1 MSIDISKE
9 SKMTWTG
16 AARLVDPQRSIRR
29 GSLYVAENR
38 IKNMLK
44 WWHSIIAFGLGN
56 PTLYLLSIGI
66 GIGSLVDSSLGA
78 NAIDGVSYLTFLA
91 PALLA
96 TAGIQGAMDEVTWP
110 TMEGFVWDRTF
121 FSMNATA
128 ITGKQIANGVMLAA
142 MARCVLQVFLY
153 ELCLLAF
160 GAISWQSVPIL
171 LLVSSSAGLGFAA
184 IMLAFSASI
193 KDDDD
198 GMFALVERFIITP
211 MFMFSG
217 TFYPIS
223 SMPIYLQW
231 IGWISPQWH
240 ATNLGRAMSYGMPI
254 EPWLLIL
261 HWALMLGMAII
272 GFSWSHRVF
281 ERRLSK

>member
-1 MSIDISKE
+1 MAMDVRSE
-9 SKMTWTG
+9 PKMTWVG
-16 AARLVDPQRSIRR
+16 AATIVDPKKSIRR
-29 GSLYVAENR
+29 GALYVAENR

-44 WWHSIIAFGLGN
+44 WWTSIVAFGLGN

-66 GIGSLVDSSLGA
+66 GVGALVDSSLGP

-110 TMEGFVWDRTF
+110 TLEGFVWDRTF

-128 ITGKQIANGVMLAA
+128 ITGKQIVNGIMLAA

-160 GAISWQSVPIL
+160 GAITWQSMPVL
-171 LLVSSSAGLGFAA
+171 LLVASTAGLGFAA
-184 IMLAFSASI
+184 IMLGFSASI
-193 KDDDD
+193 KDDD
-198 GMFALVERFIITP
+198 GVFALVGRFIVTP

-217 TFYPIS
+217 TFYPITS
-223 SMPIYLQW
+223 LPIYLQW

-240 ATNLGRAMSYGMPI
+240 ATNLGRAMSYGMPV
-254 EPWLLIL
+254 ENWLLIL
-261 HWALMLGMAII
+261 HWGLMLLMAFI
-272 GFSWSHRVF
+272 GFRWAHRVF
-281 ERRLSK
+281 ESRLAK

>member
-1 MSIDISKE
+1 MSMDLSTDN
-9 SKMTWTG
+9 KMTWTG
-16 AARLVDPQRSIRR
+16 AKNIVDPQVSIRR
-29 GSLYVAENR
+29 GALYVAENR
-38 IKNMLK
+38 IRNMLK
-44 WWHSIIAFGLGN
+44 WWSSIIAFGLGN

-66 GIGSLVDSSLGA
+66 GVGTLVDNSLGP

-128 ITGKQIANGVMLAA
+128 ITGNQIVNGVMLAA

-160 GAISWQSVPIL
+160 GAITLESMPIL
-171 LLVSSSAGLGFAA
+171 LLVSSLAGLGFASL
-184 IMLAFSASI
+184 MLAFSASI
-193 KDDDD
+193 KDDD
-198 GMFALVERFIITP
+198 GVFALVGRFVITP

-217 TFYPIS
+217 TFYPIT

-240 ATNLGRAMSYGMPI
+240 ATNLGRALSYGMPI
-254 EPWLLIL
+254 ESWLLIL
-261 HWALMLGMAII
+261 HWSVFLIMAVI
-272 GFSWSHRVF
+272 GFAWAHRVF
-281 ERRLSK
+281 TRRLEA

>member
-1 MSIDISKE
+1 MAMDAKSE
-9 SKMTWTG
+9 LKMTWIG
-16 AARLVDPQRSIRR
+16 AETLVNPQKSIKR
-29 GSLYVAENR
+29 GALYVAENR
-38 IKNMLK
+38 IRNMLK
-44 WWHSIIAFGLGN
+44 WWTSIIAFGLGN

-66 GIGSLVDSSLGA
+66 GVGALVDSSLGP

-110 TMEGFVWDRTF
+110 TLEGFVWDRTF

-128 ITGKQIANGVMLAA
+128 ITGRQIVDGIMLAA

-160 GAISWQSVPIL
+160 GAITWQSVPIL
-171 LLVSSSAGLGFAA
+171 LLVASTAGLGFAA
-184 IMLAFSASI
+184 IMLGFSASI
-193 KDDDD
+193 KDDD
-198 GMFALVERFIITP
+198 GVFALVGRFIVTP

-217 TFYPIS
+217 TFYPITS
-223 SMPIYLQW
+223 LPIYLQW

-254 EPWLLIL
+254 ENWLLLL
-261 HWALMLGMAII
+261 HWGIMLGMAVF
-272 GFSWSHRVF
+272 GFSWAHRVF
-281 ERRLSK
+281 ERRLAK

>member
-1 MSIDISKE
+1 MSLDVNASA
-9 SKMTWTG
+9 KMSWTG
-16 AARLVDPQRSIRR
+16 AATIVDPQLSIKR
-29 GSLYVAENR
+29 GALYVAENR
-38 IKNMLK
+38 IMNMLK
-44 WWHSIIAFGLGN
+44 WWKSIFAFGLGN

-66 GIGSLVDSSLGA
+66 GIGSLVDSSLGP

-110 TMEGFVWDRTF
+110 TLEGFVWDRTF
-121 FSMNATA
+121 FSMNSTA
-128 ITGKQIANGVMLAA
+128 ITGRQIADGVMIAA

-160 GAISWQSVPIL
+160 GAITWQAVPIL
-171 LLVSSSAGLGFAA
+171 LLVASSAGLGFAA
-184 IMLAFSASI
+184 LMLAFSASI
-193 KDDDD
+193 KEDD
-198 GMFALVERFIITP
+198 GVFALVGRFVVTP

-217 TFYPIS
+217 TFYPITS
-223 SMPIYLQW
+223 LPIYLQW

-254 EPWLLIL
+254 ESWLLTL
-261 HWALMLGMAII
+261 HWVLMLGMAVA
-272 GFSWSHRVF
+272 GFIWAHRVF
-281 ERRLSK
+281 ETRLAK

>member
-1 MSIDISKE
+1 MAMDVEAE
-9 SKMTWTG
+9 SKMNWTG
-16 AARLVDPQRSIRR
+16 AATLVDPRKSIKR
-29 GSLYVAENR
+29 GALYVAENR
-38 IKNMLK
+38 IRNMLK
-44 WWHSIIAFGLGN
+44 WWTSIMAFGLGN

-66 GIGSLVDSSLGA
+66 GVGALVDSSMGP

-110 TMEGFVWDRTF
+110 TLEGFVWDRTF

-128 ITGKQIANGVMLAA
+128 ITGKQIVNGIMLAA
-142 MARCVLQVFLY
+142 MARAVLQVFLY

-160 GAISWQSVPIL
+160 GAIAWESVPIL
-171 LLVSSSAGLGFAA
+171 LLVASTAGLGFAA
-184 IMLAFSASI
+184 IMLGFSASI
-193 KDDDD
+193 KDDD
-198 GMFALVERFIITP
+198 GVFALVGRFIVTP

-217 TFYPIS
+217 TFYPIT

-254 EPWLLIL
+254 DFWLLLL
-261 HWALMLGMAII
+261 HWALMLGMAIT
-272 GFSWSHRVF
+272 GFAWAHRVF
-281 ERRLSK
+281 ERRLAK

>member
-1 MSIDISKE
+1 M
-9 SKMTWTG
+9 
-16 AARLVDPQRSIRR
+16 
-29 GSLYVAENR
+29 
-38 IKNMLK
+38 NMAK
-44 WWHSIIAFGLGN
+44 WWKSIIAFGLGN

-66 GIGSLVDSSLGA
+66 GVGSLVDSSLGP

-110 TMEGFVWDRTF
+110 TLQGFNWDKTF

-128 ITGKQIANGVMLAA
+128 ITGKQIVNGILLAA
-142 MARCVLQVFLY
+142 TARAVLQVALY
-153 ELCLLAF
+153 GLCLLAF
-160 GAISWQSVPIL
+160 GAVTWANLPIL
-171 LLVSSSAGLGFAA
+171 ILVSSTAGLGFAA
-184 IMLAFSASI
+184 IMLGFSGTI
-193 KDDDD
+193 KEDD
-198 GMFALVERFIITP
+198 GVFALVGRFIVTP

-217 TFYPIS
+217 TFYPIT

-254 EPWLLIL
+254 ELWLALV
-261 HWALMLGMAII
+261 HWGVMLGMTLGGMIWA
-272 GFSWSHRVF
+272 HRVF
-281 ERRLSK
+281 EKRLAS

>member
-1 MSIDISKE
+1 MSIDVRTE
-9 SKMTWTG
+9 PKMTWTG
-16 AARLVDPQRSIRR
+16 ARKLVDPRIPMSR

-38 IKNMLK
+38 IRNMMK
-44 WWHSIIAFGLGN
+44 WWSSIIAFGLGN

-66 GIGSLVDSSLGA
+66 GIGSLVDSSLGP

-128 ITGKQIANGVMLAA
+128 ITGKQIVNGIMLAA
-142 MARCVLQVFLY
+142 MARCVLQVFMY
-153 ELCLLAF
+153 ELCLLVF
-160 GAISWQSVPIL
+160 GAISWQSIPIL
-171 LLVSSSAGLGFAA
+171 LLVGAFAGLGFASL
-184 IMLAFSASI
+184 MLAFSASI
-193 KDDDD
+193 KDDD
-198 GMFALVERFIITP
+198 GVFALVGRFVITP

-223 SMPIYLQW
+223 SLPLYLQW

-254 EPWLLIL
+254 EPWLLII
-261 HWALMLGMAII
+261 HWGSMALMTVV
-272 GFSWSHRVF
+272 GFAWAYRVF
-281 ERRLSK
+281 ERRLAK

>member
-1 MSIDISKE
+1 MSLDVRSE
-9 SKMTWTG
+9 AKMNWVG
-16 AARLVDPQRSIRR
+16 AAKLVDPQVSIRF
-29 GSLYVAENR
+29 GAIFVAENR
-38 IKNMLK
+38 IRNMIK
-44 WWHSIIAFGLGN
+44 WWASIVAFGIGN
-56 PTLYLLSIGI
+56 PSLYLLSIGI
-66 GIGSLVDSSLGA
+66 GVGSLVDSSLGP

-110 TMEGFVWDRTF
+110 TLEGFVWDRTF
-121 FSMNATA
+121 FSMNSTS
-128 ITGKQIANGVMLAA
+128 ITGKQIVDGILLAA
-142 MARCVLQVFLY
+142 MARCVLQVFMY

-171 LLVSSSAGLGFAA
+171 LLVSATAGFGFSA
-184 IMLAFSASI
+184 IMLGLSASI
-193 KDDDD
+193 KDDD
-198 GMFALVERFIITP
+198 GMFALIGRFVITP

-217 TFYPIS
+217 TFYPIT

-254 EPWLLIL
+254 ESWLLYV
-261 HWALMLGMAII
+261 HWGLMLVMAII
-272 GFSWSHRVF
+272 GITWSHRVF
-281 ERRLSK
+281 ESRLSK

>member
-1 MSIDISKE
+1 MAME
-9 SKMTWTG
+9 VRAETKMTWTG
-16 AARLVDPQRSIRR
+16 AATLVDPQKSIKR
-29 GSLYVAENR
+29 GALYVAENR
-38 IKNMLK
+38 IRNMLK
-44 WWHSIIAFGLGN
+44 WWSSIIAFGLGN

-66 GIGSLVDSSLGA
+66 GIGSLVDSSLGP

-110 TMEGFVWDRTF
+110 TLEGFVWDRTF

-128 ITGKQIANGVMLAA
+128 ITGKQIVNGIMLAA

-160 GAISWQSVPIL
+160 GAITWQSVPIL
-171 LLVSSSAGLGFAA
+171 LLVASTAGLGFAS
-184 IMLAFSASI
+184 IMLGFSASI
-193 KDDDD
+193 KDDD
-198 GMFALVERFIITP
+198 GVFALVGRFIVTP

-217 TFYPIS
+217 TFYPITS
-223 SMPIYLQW
+223 LPIYLQW

-240 ATNLGRAMSYGMPI
+240 ATNLGRAMSYGMPV
-254 EPWLLIL
+254 ENWLLIL
-261 HWALMLGMAII
+261 HWGLMLLMAVI
-272 GFSWSHRVF
+272 GITWAHRVF
-281 ERRLSK
+281 ESRLAK

>member
-1 MSIDISKE
+1 MSLDVRSE
-9 SKMTWTG
+9 AKMNWVG
-16 AARLVDPQRSIRR
+16 AAKLVDPQVSIRF
-29 GSLYVAENR
+29 GAIFVAENR
-38 IKNMLK
+38 IRNMIK
-44 WWHSIIAFGLGN
+44 WWASIVAFGIGN
-56 PTLYLLSIGI
+56 PSLYLLSIGI
-66 GIGSLVDSSLGA
+66 GVGSLVDSSLGP

-110 TMEGFVWDRTF
+110 TLEGFVWDRTF
-121 FSMNATA
+121 FSMNSTS
-128 ITGKQIANGVMLAA
+128 ITGKQIVDGILLAA
-142 MARCVLQVFLY
+142 MARCILQVFMY

-171 LLVSSSAGLGFAA
+171 LLVSATAGFGFSA
-184 IMLAFSASI
+184 IMLGLSASI
-193 KDDDD
+193 KDDD
-198 GMFALVERFIITP
+198 GMFALIGRFVITP

-217 TFYPIS
+217 TFYPIT

-254 EPWLLIL
+254 ESWLLYV
-261 HWALMLGMAII
+261 HWGLMLVMAII
-272 GFSWSHRVF
+272 GITWSHRVF
-281 ERRLSK
+281 ESRLSK

>member
-1 MSIDISKE
+1 MSIDIANE
-9 SKMTWTG
+9 PKMTWTG
-16 AARLVDPQRSIRR
+16 AKTIVDPQRSIRR
-29 GSLYVAENR
+29 GSLYVAETR
-38 IKNMLK
+38 IKKMLK
-44 WWHSIIAFGLGN
+44 WWKSIVAFGLGN

-66 GIGSLVDSSLGA
+66 GIGSLVDSSLGP

-110 TMEGFVWDRTF
+110 TLEGFVWDRTF

-128 ITGKQIANGVMLAA
+128 ITGKQIVNGVMIAA

-153 ELCLLAF
+153 EMCLLAF
-160 GAISWQSVPIL
+160 GAISLASVPIL
-171 LLVSSSAGLGFAA
+171 LLVSSTAGLGFSA

-198 GMFALVERFIITP
+198 GMFALVGRFVITP

-217 TFYPIS
+217 TFYPIT

-261 HWALMLGMAII
+261 HWALMLAMAIV
-272 GFSWSHRVF
+272 GFSWAHRVF
-281 ERRLSK
+281 DRRLSK